1 MHGFSSSFPHGG
13 PGVGLLLLRLTVAL
27 QLLCAAGAASGSVP
41 WWQLALLCLLLLL
54 LVLGMLT
61 PVAGALCAL
70 CQLFSLT
77 DGGLAAAP
85 APAIAAMTAASL
97 VLLGPGAYAADARL
111 FGRRRL
117 LLPPDPARA
126 SNKQDYRIHLGEKK

>member
-13 PGVGLLLLRLTVAL
+13 PGFGLLLLRLTVAA
-27 QLLCAAGAASGSVP
+27 QLLCGAYAAGPPLP
-41 WWQLALLCLLLLL
+41 WWQLALPGALVLL

-61 PVAGALCAL
+61 PVAAGLSVL
-70 CQLFSLT
+70 YQLASLT
-77 DGGLAAAP
+77 HAASTDAPGMAIAFLTAAA
-85 APAIAAMTAASL
+85 L

-126 SNKQDYRIHLGEKK
+126 ANNKEFSIHLGEKK